1 VSEWQPSSSAPME
14 EWVLGYWV
22 PDSNWPDNES
32 EYMVCRKIR
41 GIWYGSND
49 DDVIAP
55 DFWQPLPQPPE
66 AP

>member
-1 VSEWQPSSSAPME
+1 ME